1 MSVVSFVPKLWA
13 AGLLVPYHGASV
25 FTQGSVANRDYEGE
39 ITRKGDSVEINTIGS
54 VTIRDYDPDADLTF
68 DSVSTAGQTLLI
80 DQAKVF
86 SFYVNDVDKV
96 QAAGDFKSHAITEA
110 GISLA
115 EVADAFA
122 ATVVARNADAANKIG
137 RVKIVSGG
145 TGIAGD
151 GQITAYDLLVD
162 LGQKL
167 NEADVPLAGRYVVV
181 PPAFVAATQ
190 KDDRFARVDAS
201 GSDET
206 LRNGLVARAAG
217 FDILISNRLATV
229 GGTGAAK
236 DDKVIVAGVPG
247 AFTFADQIVNV
258 EAGRS
263 EKRIA
268 DWVRGLN
275 VFGAKVTRPKG
286 IATASIQAFEP
297 GTGSDMVVVAPA
309 P

>member
-1 MSVVSFVPKLWA
+1 MSVKSFVPKLWA
-13 AGLLVPYHGASV
+13 SGLLVPFHGATV
-25 FTQGSVANRDYEGE
+25 FTQPTVANRDYEG
-39 ITRKGDSVEINTIGS
+39 IISKQGDSVEINSVGS
-54 VTIRDYDPDADLTF
+54 VTISDYDPNSDLAF
-68 DSVSTAGQTLLI
+68 ENLSTSAQTLTV

-86 SFYVNDVDKV
+86 AFYVNDVDKV
-96 QAAGDFKSHAITEA
+96 QAAGDFKAQSVNEA

-115 EVADAFA
+115 EVADGFA
-122 ATVVARNADAANKIG
+122 ARKLAEGAHADNKIG

-145 TGIAGD
+145 TQIAGA

-181 PPAFVAATQ
+181 PPRFLSATQ
-190 KDDRFARVDAS
+190 KDERFADVNAS
-201 GSDET
+201 GSNET
-206 LRNGLVARAAG
+206 LRNGLVSRAAG
-217 FDILISNRLATV
+217 FDILLSNRLPKV
-229 GGTGAAK
+229 GGAGAAK
-236 DDKVIVAGVPG
+236 DDLQIIAGIPG
-247 AFTFADQIVNV
+247 AFTYADQLLNI

-275 VFGAKVTRPKG
+275 VYGARVTKPKG

-297 GTGSDMVVVAPA
+297 GTGATTVVVSG
-309 P
+309 